1 VATVTAKY
9 IFMFI
14 IMKRSVAYSL
24 SCLVG
29 IIVYLFWAIPFR
41 GMLNYHEEF
50 QLFQTDA
57 AYFCSHLI
65 EKGGVAVYLSEFL
78 IQFYNNYWIG
88 ALIIALEFVL
98 IQWLTFDI
106 LKNTIQTWYN
116 KHGYLLYFLSFV
128 PMLFLWM
135 ILGDVNVMHSLVI
148 AVIIALLLIE
158 LVTRIFKTKIYRFLG
173 AAVAIVL
180 FVWFTG
186 TNHYRIPT
194 MILDMTNIYNPKT
207 IELLDYDL
215 LVRAN
220 RWEQII
226 MKAEKHQPDLPQS
239 VCATNLALGMTN
251 QMGRRAGKF
260 FQNGPEGLFPP
271 FRKDPFSTLTTAE
284 VYFQL
289 GLINTAQRYYFEAME
304 AAPNYKKSCRCIRRL
319 AETNLIN
326 GQYGVAQKY
335 LHILEKTHIY
345 KKWAQRTLL
354 LIDGG
359 EESIMKH
366 PLYGR
371 LRRMKLDEDFLYSD
385 QEIDK
390 ICGRLLM
397 QNHENVLSMQYML
410 LYPLLE
416 NNYDKFVQYM
426 LLVRD
431 EVPYNQEY
439 ASFEKYLRKQ

>member
-1 VATVTAKY
+1 
-9 IFMFI
+9 
-14 IMKRSVAYSL
+14 MKRIVEYSI

-29 IIVYLFWAIPFR
+29 TIVYLFWAIPFR

-50 QLFQTDA
+50 QLFQTDSD
-57 AYFCSHLI
+57 YFFSHLTQ
-65 EKGGVAVYLSEFL
+65 KGGMAVYISEFL
-78 IQFYNNYWIG
+78 VQFYNNYWIG
-88 ALIIALEFVL
+88 ALILALEFVL
-98 IQWLTFDI
+98 IQRLTLKI
-106 LKNTIQTWYN
+106 LENIN
-116 KHGYLLYFLSFV
+116 KAWSDRHSYLLYFVSQI
-128 PMLFLWM
+128 PMLTVWLV
-135 ILGDVNVMHSLVI
+135 LGDINVMHSLII
-148 AVIIALLLIE
+148 AVIIALSLIYLLIS
-158 LVTRIFKTKIYRFLG
+158 IIHKNIYRFIG
-173 AAVAIVL
+173 AVFAVAAYIWL
-180 FVWFTG
+180 AG
-186 TNHYRIPT
+186 AHHYRIPA
-194 MILDMTNIYNPKT
+194 MILDLSNIYNPKT

-226 MKAEKHQPDLPQS
+226 RKAEKQQPDLPQS

-251 QMGRRAGKF
+251 QMGHRAGEF

-271 FRKDPFSTLTTAE
+271 FRKDPFLTLTTAE

-326 GQYGVAQKY
+326 GQYGVARKY
-335 LHILEKTHIY
+335 LHILGKTHVY

-354 LIDGG
+354 MIDNG
-359 EESIMKH
+359 EQSIIKH

-371 LRRMKLDEDFLYSD
+371 LRRMRLNEDFLYSD
-385 QEIDK
+385 QEMDK
-390 ICGRLLM
+390 ICGRLLL
-397 QNHENVLSMQYML
+397 QDHKDKDEINVLAMQYML

-426 LLVRD
+426 HLVRN
-431 EVPYNQEY
+431 EVPYTQEF

>member
-1 VATVTAKY
+1 
-9 IFMFI
+9 
-14 IMKRSVAYSL
+14 MKRIVEYSI

-29 IIVYLFWAIPFR
+29 ILVYLFWAIPFR
-41 GMLNYHEEF
+41 SILNFHEEF
-50 QLFQTDA
+50 QLFQTDS
-57 AYFCSHLI
+57 AYFFSHLMQ
-65 EKGGVAVYLSEFL
+65 KGGMATYISEYL

-88 ALIIALEFVL
+88 AMILALEFVL
-98 IQWLTFDI
+98 IQRLTLKI
-106 LKNTIQTWYN
+106 LENINKAWSN
-116 KHGYLLYFLSFV
+116 KHYYLLYVVSLI
-128 PMLFLWM
+128 PMLIVWLV
-135 ILGDVNVMHSLVI
+135 LGDINVMHSLII
-148 AVIIALLLIE
+148 AVIIALSLIYLLIS
-158 LVTRIFKTKIYRFLG
+158 IIHYNIYRCIG
-173 AAVAIVL
+173 AVFAVVVYIWLA
-180 FVWFTG
+180 G
-186 TNHYRIPT
+186 AHHYRIPGI
-194 MILDMTNIYNPKT
+194 ILDLSNIYNPKT

-226 MKAEKHQPDLPQS
+226 RKAEKQQPDLPQS

-251 QMGRRAGKF
+251 QMGSRASEF

-289 GLINTAQRYYFEAME
+289 GLTNTAQRYYFEAME

-326 GQYGVAQKY
+326 GQYGVARKY
-335 LHILEKTHIY
+335 LHILEKTLFY
-345 KKWAQRTLL
+345 RKWAQRTLSM
-354 LIDGG
+354 IETG
-359 EESIMKH
+359 EASIMKH

-371 LRRMKLDEDFLYSD
+371 LRRMRLNEDFLFSD

-397 QNHENVLSMQYML
+397 QNHENVLAMQYML

-416 NNYDKFVQYM
+416 NNYNKFVQYM
-426 LLVRD
+426 HLVRN
-431 EVPYNQEY
+431 EVPYSQEF